1 MKARVVSLNK
11 DKRYMEIDLINSN
24 NVACLHTQVCCRT
37 PVDIRIYYI
46 SASNCYHYDLKK
58 QRCVFVRNIGKV
70 IGKAFLILGY
80 DESEIE
86 SIVFDRSEHELE
98 YASITFRK
106 DKENGANIDK

>member
-1 MKARVVSLNK
+1 MKARVTSLNK
-11 DKRYMEIDLINSN
+11 DEGYMEIDLIDSN
-24 NVACLHTQVCCRT
+24 GDACLHTQVCCRT
-37 PVDIRIYYI
+37 PVDIKIYYI
-46 SASNCYHYDLKK
+46 SAGKYYDSKK

-86 SIVFDRSEHELE
+86 SIVFIKSEHDLE

-106 DKENGANIDK
+106 D

>member
-1 MKARVVSLNK
+1 MKARVTSLNK
-11 DKRYMEIDLINSN
+11 DKGYMEIDLINSN

-37 PVDIRIYYI
+37 PVDIRIYYTT
-46 SASNCYHYDLKK
+46 AYKYYDLKK

-86 SIVFDRSEHELE
+86 SIVFSRIEEHEFE

-106 DKENGANIDK
+106 DKENGADIDK

>member
-11 DKRYMEIDLINSN
+11 DEKYMDIDLVNSN

-37 PVDIRIYYI
+37 PVDIRIYYT
-46 SASNCYHYDLKK
+46 SASKYYDLKK

-80 DESEIE
+80 DESKIE
-86 SIVFDRSEHELE
+86 SIVFNQSKHELE

-106 DKENGANIDK
+106 DKENGADIDK

>member
-1 MKARVVSLNK
+1 MKARVTSLNK
-11 DKRYMEIDLINSN
+11 DEGYMEIDLIDSN
-24 NVACLHTQVCCRT
+24 GDVCLHTQVCCRT

-46 SASNCYHYDLKK
+46 SASKYYDLKK

-86 SIVFDRSEHELE
+86 SIVFNKSEHSFEN
-98 YASITFRK
+98 ASITFRK
-106 DKENGANIDK
+106 DKENGADIDK

>member
-1 MKARVVSLNK
+1 MKARVTSLNK
-11 DKRYMEIDLINSN
+11 NKGYMEIDLINSN

-46 SASNCYHYDLKK
+46 SASKYYDLKK
-58 QRCVFVRNIGKV
+58 QRCIFVKNIGKV

-86 SIVFDRSEHELE
+86 SIVFSKSEHELE

-106 DKENGANIDK
+106 DKENGADIDK

>member
-11 DKRYMEIDLINSN
+11 DEGYMEIDLINSN
-24 NVACLHTQVCCRT
+24 GVACLHTHVCCGE
-37 PVDIRIYYI
+37 DIKIYYLSSKI
-46 SASNCYHYDLKK
+46 HYDFEK

-86 SIVFDRSEHELE
+86 SIVFNKSEHSLE
-98 YASITFRK
+98 NASITFRK
-106 DKENGANIDK
+106 DKENGADINK